1 MDRKHNPGGVMCSE
15 IVSLHLQSR
24 KGRERRLKVNLE
36 EIWPSGALFRTD
48 SPIRPFTS
56 LWFAGGGC
64 EFRGQ
69 VIARTSVTGLG
80 HFVEMRF
87 HPSCVWS
94 EQEYRPK
101 HLFNPVV
108 LLANRIFE
116 ATLHAPISLSFGLS
130 SATFARTVPL
140 DSFKQVPGQAF

>member
-15 IVSLHLQSR
+15 MVSLHLQSR
-24 KGRERRLKVNLE
+24 NGRERELKVNLE
-36 EIWPSGALFRTD
+36 EIWSSGALFRTD
-48 SPIRPFTS
+48 LPIRPFTS

-94 EQEYRPK
+94 EQEYCPK
-101 HLFNPVV
+101 HLFNPLV

-116 ATLHAPISLSFGLS
+116 ATLHALINLSFGLS
-130 SATFARTVPL
+130 SATFARMVPL
-140 DSFKQVPGQAF
+140 DSLKQAPAQAF